1 MILVDRALKEREDSG
16 RPILAAMAGA
26 GFMGRG
32 IVLQTHRYT
41 QGIRLAAIVSRDLD
55 QARRAFAEAGCEPVH
70 AVDSAP
76 ALRRVLAA
84 NAYAVTQDFDLVAA
98 CDGIEAVVEVT
109 GSIEYGAS
117 VIVKAI
123 AAGKHVILMNAELE
137 GTLGPILNHRARQA
151 GVVCTGSD
159 GDQPGVLLNLF
170 RFVRGIGVTPVLCGS
185 VKGLH
190 DPHRNPATQVEFAR
204 RWGQKPNMVASFAD
218 GTKIS
223 FEQATVAN
231 ATGMRVAKRGMYG
244 PTVTPGTLLE
254 RAADWYPREALDASG
269 GIVDYVV
276 GAAPAPGVFIIGRLQ
291 DSRQQHYLK
300 LYKMGDGP
308 FYVFYTPYHLC
319 HFEVP
324 TTIGRAVLFGD
335 ATIAPLA
342 GLRVDVITA
351 AKTGLKPGDVLDGF
365 GGFLTYGLAENFAEA
380 SRENLLPIGLAE
392 GCRVLRPVAR
402 DEVVTRDAVAVPAGR
417 LCDRLRQDQD
427 RLFPA

>member
-1 MILVDRALKEREDSG
+1 MILVDRALKERADSG
-16 RPILAAMAGA
+16 RPILVAMVGA

-32 IVLQTHRYT
+32 IALQTRRYT
-41 QGIRLAAIVSRDLD
+41 QGIRLAAIVNRDLD

-84 NAYAVTQDFDLVAA
+84 DAHAITQDFGLVAA
-98 CDGIEAVVEVT
+98 CAEIEAVIEVT

-117 VIVKAI
+117 VIVEAI
-123 AAGKHVILMNAELE
+123 AQGKHVVLMNAELE
-137 GTLGPILNHRARQA
+137 GTLGPILNHRARRA
-151 GVVCTGSD
+151 GVVYTGSD

-170 RFVRGIGVTPVLCGS
+170 RFVRGIGVSPVLCGS

-190 DPHRNPATQVEFAR
+190 DPHRNPATQLEFAQ
-204 RWGQKPNMVASFAD
+204 RWGQKPKMVASFAD

-231 ATGMRVAKRGMYG
+231 ATGMRVGLRGMYG
-244 PTVTPGTLLE
+244 PSVPPGTPLE
-254 RAADWYPREALDASG
+254 RAADWYPSEALDTPD

-276 GAAPAPGVFIIGRLQ
+276 GAAPAPGVFIIGRLN
-291 DSRQQHYLK
+291 DPRQQHYLE

-308 FYVFYTPYHLC
+308 FYVFYAPYHLC

-324 TTIGRAVLFGD
+324 STIGRAVLFDD

-351 AKTGLKPGDVLDGF
+351 AKTDLKPGDILDGF
-365 GGFLTYGLAENFAEA
+365 GGFLSYGLAENFADA
-380 SRENLLPIGLAE
+380 SRDNLLPIGLAE
-392 GCRVLRPVAR
+392 GCRVLRPITR
-402 DEVVTRDAVAVPAGR
+402 DEVIPRDAVAIPDGR
-417 LCDRLRQDQD
+417 LSDVLRRDQD
-427 RLFPA
+427 LLFPA